1 MEYKLVSAPMLDTIE
16 RVVNEAMA
24 EGWTPHG
31 SLVSTEERYIQ
42 PMVRHYGDGD
52 GKAMWT
58 TTYAVAAE
66 AE

>member
-31 SLVSTEERYIQ
+31 SLVCAPSKYIQ
-42 PMVRHYGDGD
+42 PMTREDVFMWDMS
-52 GKAMWT
+52 KAE
-58 TTYAVAAE
+58 E
-66 AE
+66 AEKEMA